1 MKRTSNEGMTISCL
15 LTVSG
20 KQGKVALTEINRA
33 GRRLNSGVFC
43 GQLVDASQDNGNPNL
58 PE

>member
-1 MKRTSNEGMTISCL
+1 MTISCL